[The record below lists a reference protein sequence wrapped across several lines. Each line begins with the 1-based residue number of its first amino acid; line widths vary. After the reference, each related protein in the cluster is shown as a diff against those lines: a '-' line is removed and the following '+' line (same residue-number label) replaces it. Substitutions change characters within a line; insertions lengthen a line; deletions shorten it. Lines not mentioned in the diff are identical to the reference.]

1 MSEPCDLSAVE
12 ARRLIGAKRLSP
24 VELTESCI
32 ARIEAVDHAV
42 NAIVARDFA
51 RARQAAKSAET
62 AVTAGATLGK
72 LHGLAVGIK
81 DLEDT
86 EGLRTTYGSVM
97 FRDHVPRADQRIVAD
112 IRREGGIVL
121 GKTNTPEFGAGANTR
136 NLVHG
141 ATGNP
146 FDPMKSAAGSSGGS
160 AVALATGM
168 VPLATGSDMGG
179 SLRNPAAYC
188 GIVGMRPSPGLVPSE
203 KRLLGPS
210 GLSVLGPMART
221 VPDLA
226 LLMGAIA
233 VPDPRDMLAAPTG
246 PFREQKID
254 LGTLRAAFT
263 PDFGFAPTSRA
274 VRNLFADKIKHL
286 APLFGAAEAATP
298 DCSGADDTFA
308 VLRAVSFLAGFG
320 GTFRTHPERLGP
332 NVRANVE
339 EGQRYTAEDVARATT
354 AQTTLY
360 WRWQAFFERYD
371 VLIAPSVTLQ
381 PRPWSELFPAEIDG
395 AATKSYYHWL
405 ALAYAVTLAGHPS
418 LSLPLGADA
427 DGMPFGVQIVTR
439 RYGDAEAIAI
449 AAAIEE
455 FCAANPDLSRPIP
468 DLAGLAAAPPLRDAP
483 GFFDMG

>member
-12 ARRLIGAKRLSP
+12 ARHLIGAKRLSP
-24 VELTESCI
+24 VELMESCI

-42 NAIVARDFA
+42 NAMVARDFDRA
-51 RARQAAKSAET
+51 RAAAKSAET
-62 AVTAGATLGK
+62 AVIAGATLGK
-72 LHGLAVGIK
+72 LHGLPVGIK

-112 IRREGGIVL
+112 VKRAGGIVL

-136 NLVHG
+136 NLVYG

-146 FDPMKSAAGSSGGS
+146 FDPRKSAAGSSGGS

-210 GLSVLGPMART
+210 GLGVLGPMART

-226 LLMGAIA
+226 LMMSAIA
-233 VPDPRDMLAAPTG
+233 SYDPRDMLAAPIK
-246 PFREQKID
+246 PFREQTTD
-254 LGTLRAAFT
+254 LGTLRVAVT

-274 VRNLFADKIKHL
+274 VRNLFADKIQHL
-286 APLFGAAEAATP
+286 IPLFGMAEATTP
-298 DCSGADDTFA
+298 DCSGADEIFA
-308 VLRAVSFLAGFG
+308 VLRAVNFLAGFG
-320 GTFRTHPERLGP
+320 GTYRTRPERLGP

-339 EGQRYTAEDVARATT
+339 EGLRYTAEDVARATM
-354 AQTTLY
+354 AQTSLY
-360 WRWQAFFERYD
+360 WRWQSFFENFD
-371 VLIAPSVTLQ
+371 VLIAPSVTIQ
-381 PRPWSELFPAEIDG
+381 PRDWSELFPSEIDG

-418 LSLPLGADA
+418 LSLPLGTDT
-427 DGMPFGVQIVTR
+427 DGMPFGVQIVAR
-439 RYGDAEAIAI
+439 RHGDAEAIAI
-449 AAAIEE
+449 AAAIE
-455 FCAANPDLSRPIP
+455 AACTRDPDLSRPVP
-468 DLAGLAAAPPLRDAP
+468 DLAALASAPPLRDVP

>member
-24 VELTESCI
+24 VELVESCI

-42 NAIVARDFA
+42 NAMVARDFD
-51 RARQAAKSAET
+51 RARQAARQAEA
-62 AVTAGATLGK
+62 AVMAGATLGK
-72 LHGLAVGIK
+72 LHGLPVGIK

-112 IRREGGIVL
+112 VKREGGIVL

-136 NLVHG
+136 NVVYG

-146 FDPMKSAAGSSGGS
+146 FGPMKSAAGSSGGS

-210 GLSVLGPMART
+210 GLGVLGPMART

-226 LLMGAIA
+226 LMMSAIA
-233 VPDPRDMLAAPTG
+233 SYDPRDMLAAPIK
-246 PFREQKID
+246 PFREQKTD
-254 LGTLRAAFT
+254 PGTLRVAFT
-263 PDFGFAPTSRA
+263 PDFGFAPTSHA
-274 VRNLFADKIKHL
+274 VRTLFAEKTNHL
-286 APLFGAAEAATP
+286 APLFGTAEEATP

-320 GTFRTHPERLGP
+320 GTFRTRPERLGP

-339 EGQRYTAEDVARATT
+339 EGLRYTAEDVARATM
-354 AQTTLY
+354 AQTSLY
-360 WRWQAFFERYD
+360 WRWQSFFEKYD
-371 VLIAPSVTLQ
+371 VLIAPSVTIQ
-381 PRPWSELFPAEIDG
+381 PRLWSELFPAEIDG
-395 AATKSYYHWL
+395 TKTQSYYHWL
-405 ALAYAVTLAGHPS
+405 ALAYVVTLAGHPS
-418 LSLPLGADA
+418 LSLPLGTDA
-427 DGMPFGVQIVTR
+427 DGMPFGVQIVAR
-439 RYGDAEAIAI
+439 RHGDAEAIAV
-449 AAAIEE
+449 AAAIEF
-455 FCAANPDLSRPIP
+455 FCSTTTLSRPIP
-468 DLAGLAAAPPLRDAP
+468 DLAALAAAPPLRGAP